1 MTLDEVADLLQVSK
15 PRLYR
20 LIGER
25 DRQRRLPA
33 VKLHGKWFVERERI
47 EEWLLKIWERNT
59 DVEHAKGPRATPAQQ
74 LAALQTRNKHN

>member
-1 MTLDEVADLLQVSK
+1 MTLEEVAELLDVSK

-25 DRQRRLPA
+25 DRRKRLPA

-47 EEWLLKIWERNT
+47 DEWLLRIWELRSQPKPRRQ
-59 DVEHAKGPRATPAQQ
+59 AKVPID
-74 LAALQTRNKHN
+74 